1 MVATRDR
8 VEIDVIDP
16 RKPEVPLPHP
26 GVVLRID
33 DAFAV
38 VLVAMGTGT
47 ARAQRRVCVRA
58 GTRPAFALG
67 LSKDTYFYRS
77 NIQVVPVEKVR
88 PASGRCP
95 PNVFAELLE
104 LAEDEP

>member
-1 MVATRDR
+1 MVAARDR

-26 GVVLRID
+26 GVVLRVD

-38 VLVAMGTGT
+38 VVAMGTGT
-47 ARAQRRVCVRA
+47 DRAKRRVCVRA
-58 GTRPAFALG
+58 GTRPALALG

-77 NIQVVPVEKVR
+77 NIRVVPIEKVR

-95 PNVFAELLE
+95 PNVFIELLE
-104 LAEDEP
+104 LDEDES